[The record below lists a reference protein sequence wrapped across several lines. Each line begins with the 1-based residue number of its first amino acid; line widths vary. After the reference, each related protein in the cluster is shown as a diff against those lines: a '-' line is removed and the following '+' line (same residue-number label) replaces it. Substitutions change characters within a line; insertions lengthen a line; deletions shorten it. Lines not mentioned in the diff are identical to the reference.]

1 MVSHNKLLRDLN
13 TTTLLPEFK
22 RWFGCYLHGRQSHVL
37 FRNETSTARNVRT
50 GVQQGAVTSLILYNF
65 YLANLPPPPAVVAIM
80 QYADDMSVYS
90 SGVRIP
96 DMTARINSYVPT
108 LLRERELEFSAE
120 KSTVMLFTPAS
131 SEAGVHPQVLVD
143 DKLVKLEKEPKL
155 LGVVFDTMYTF
166 GKHAKQTIAKGK
178 SRINILK
185 QLAGTQSAKT
195 KKL

>member
-1 MVSHNKLLRDLN
+1 
-13 TTTLLPEFK
+13 
-22 RWFGCYLHGRQSHVL
+22 
-37 FRNETSTARNVRT
+37 
-50 GVQQGAVTSLILYNF
+50 
-65 YLANLPPPPAVVAIM
+65 
-80 QYADDMSVYS
+80 
-90 SGVRIP
+90 
-96 DMTARINSYVPT
+96 MTARINSYVPT

-155 LGVVFDTMYTF
+155 LVVVFDTMYTF
-166 GKHAKQTIAKGK
+166 GKHAKQTMAKGK